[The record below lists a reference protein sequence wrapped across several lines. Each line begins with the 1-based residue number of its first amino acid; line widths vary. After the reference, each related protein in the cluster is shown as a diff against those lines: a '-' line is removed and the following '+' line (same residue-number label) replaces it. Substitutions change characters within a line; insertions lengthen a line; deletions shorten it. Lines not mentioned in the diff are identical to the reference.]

1 MSDNAF
7 ESSPDEPWITEEE
20 EIKASPAAVDLETG
34 KEKDIEQMADP
45 AQQGDFPEPSP
56 PSLSKKSK
64 KITDEEK
71 WEEYL
76 EAFEELNKLKRN
88 YDKKIESS
96 KKNFLKKNPNASSK
110 EKKKAIEEYKSK
122 MRCLNC
128 GKPGGT
134 IFNSPDGFNAKC
146 GNIDNPC
153 NLRIKIKKPTV
164 FHIPN
169 QLDQLRKEII
179 LQKRIITEY
188 KLDLLFDLDNE
199 EVILNEFQNNKE
211 NLEKILTFANE
222 MQDYYDRNTSM
233 VEIPQINPDTGEEIT
248 DQSTPLY
255 VSRKEQL
262 DIKHKEFNQYVSDFK
277 KNIKLYNQ
285 NGENSLLNDSI
296 QNYKNI
302 IIPLQKQIRN
312 LKYQVVY
319 LDKISQSNNKLSKK
333 EMPIFHFISKYIDIQ
348 NQVIQNN
355 DFEVDEYQ
363 K

>member
-1 MSDNAF
+1 MSDSEF
-7 ESSPDEPWITEEE
+7 ESSPDDPWITLEGEK
-20 EIKASPAAVDLETG
+20 KASPAVVDVETG
-34 KEKDIEQMADP
+34 KERDIEEMADP
-45 AQQGDFPEPSP
+45 TRQGDVPSP
-56 PSLSKKSK
+56 SPVKSRTPKK
-64 KITDEEK
+64 TDEEK

-88 YDKKIESS
+88 YDKKIENA

-110 EKKKAIEEYKSK
+110 EKKTALEEYKSK

-134 IFNSPDGFNAKC
+134 IFDSPDGFNAKC

-169 QLDQLRKEII
+169 QLEQLRKEII

-188 KLDLLFDLDNE
+188 KLDLLFDLDDE

-211 NLEKILTFANE
+211 NLEKILTFAKE

-233 VEIPQINPDTGEEIT
+233 IEIPQLNPDTGEEIT

-262 DIKHKEFNQYVSDFK
+262 DIKQKEFNQYVSDFK
-277 KNIKLYNQ
+277 KNIKLYKQ

-302 IIPLQKQIRN
+302 IIPLQKQIRS
-312 LKYQVVY
+312 LKYQVIY
-319 LDKISQSNNKLSKK
+319 LDKISQSNNNKLSKK
-333 EMPIFHFISKYIDIQ
+333 EMPIFHFTSKYIDIQ